1 MKITSKRLEVYITD
15 DGINLIGQSPNNL
28 FSLNSKGDLESVESL
43 NMLINKENAKI
54 LSEALLKYF
63 EYLETGILP
72 EEID

>member
-15 DGINLIGQSPNNL
+15 EGINLISQSPNNL
-28 FSLNSKGDLESVESL
+28 FSLNSKGDLESIESL

-63 EYLETGILP
+63 DYLETGILP